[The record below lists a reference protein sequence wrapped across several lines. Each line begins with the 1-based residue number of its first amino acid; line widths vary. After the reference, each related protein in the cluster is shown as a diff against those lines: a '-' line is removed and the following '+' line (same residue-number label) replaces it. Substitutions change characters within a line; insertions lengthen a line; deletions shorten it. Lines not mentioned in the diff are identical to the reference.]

1 MEGRKMRIGR
11 KIQYVKL
18 FTGTVLAVFLIFFN
32 WKGSYA
38 HYCLSLLFPLLVLL
52 IISYGYIELKM
63 KERTCFKNCYFQDNS
78 FFARLLSGRFFVTL
92 FYLLTS
98 FAMTI
103 TIFASAIDY
112 PDLLWFYLLLHTLLS
127 LFLFFYL
134 DRLFGRMLHRRYRSI
149 FAREWTIHIMGVLL
163 IAVFLYLSLNS
174 YEPAYLTDSLQETIL
189 NASKSISSDCDL
201 INRILKLGKTI
212 DSSFWWVIHESTE
225 QTSNSMIK
233 AGIWV
238 AFLLY
243 NSLALLGINRLIIQ
257 IIYLLNTIFS
267 KPTGK

>member
-1 MEGRKMRIGR
+1 MSERGRVHYM
-11 KIQYVKL
+11 KL
-18 FTGTVLAVFLIFFN
+18 FLGTVVAVFLIFFN
-32 WKGSYA
+32 WKASYA
-38 HYCLSLLFPLLVLL
+38 HYCLSLIFPLLVLL

-63 KERTCFKNCYFQDNS
+63 EERTCFKNCYLKGNS

-92 FYLLTS
+92 FYLLAS
-98 FAMTI
+98 FAMTV
-103 TIFASAIDY
+103 TIFTSAIDY

-127 LFLFFYL
+127 LFLFVYL
-134 DRLFGRMLHRRYRSI
+134 DRVFGKMLHRRYRSI
-149 FAREWTIHIMGVLL
+149 FAREWTIHMMGVLL

-174 YEPAYLTDSLQETIL
+174 YEPDYLSNSLQETIL

-225 QTSNSMIK
+225 QTSSSLIK
-233 AGIWV
+233 AGIWI

-257 IIYLLNTIFS
+257 IIYLLSKTFN
-267 KPTGK
+267 KPTGR